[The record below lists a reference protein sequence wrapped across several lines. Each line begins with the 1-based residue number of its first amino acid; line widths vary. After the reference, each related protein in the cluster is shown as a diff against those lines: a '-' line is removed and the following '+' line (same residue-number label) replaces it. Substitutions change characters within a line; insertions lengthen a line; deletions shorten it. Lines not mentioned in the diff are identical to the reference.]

1 MRGEKGEVGM
11 EIFVGF
17 ARGRAEVEYVAGGE
31 GFVGALEDEVEMLEG
46 GEVGSCD
53 VVGLKFAGVEE
64 VGESGIRD
72 RGRVLDFTEDGEVR
86 GDIGIRDCIVAG
98 GALLIEAGVPLS
110 LRGGGE
116 IGRKGKLFI

>member
-1 MRGEKGEVGM
+1 MRGEIGEVGM

-31 GFVGALEDEVEMLEG
+31 GFMGALEDEVNTLEG
-46 GEVGSCD
+46 REVGLCD
-53 VVGLKFAGVEE
+53 VVGLNFAGVEE

-72 RGRVLDFTEDGEVR
+72 GSRGLDFTEDGELR

-98 GALLIEAGVPLS
+98 GPLLTEAGLPLS
-110 LRGGGE
+110 FRGGGE
-116 IGRKGKLFI
+116 IARKGKLFI